1 MFYFEL
7 PLPNGSVAQIL
18 DIMDYISNNILMPS
32 VAVLTCILIGWVV
45 KPDVIINEVTQNGE
59 YKFSRK
65 GLYIVMIR
73 FVAPVLLVFLL
84 LQSLGII
91 NI

>member
-1 MFYFEL
+1 
-7 PLPNGSVAQIL
+7 
-18 DIMDYISNNILMPS
+18 
-32 VAVLTCILIGWVV
+32 LIGWVV

-65 GLYIVMIR
+65 ELYIVMIR